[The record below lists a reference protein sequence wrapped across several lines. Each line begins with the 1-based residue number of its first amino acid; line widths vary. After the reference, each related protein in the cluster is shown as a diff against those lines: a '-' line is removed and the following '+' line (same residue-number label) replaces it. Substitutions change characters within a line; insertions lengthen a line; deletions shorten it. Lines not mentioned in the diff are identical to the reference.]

1 MPRWPEKK
9 ERFMQAPS
17 ENMLQESFTETA
29 AFKAAVA
36 ESVRA
41 VIAAEMAGLKSPSG
55 SSEMSDLQG
64 LMKGLAT
71 NIAAMSTQG
80 TGQMAPVSPDVLA
93 ARESARIRMY
103 ALLNAAHAKGDMPDY
118 QLTDKIYIGGQIVEP
133 VWLDNVMKVQKPT
146 NIEFY
151 GEPNKCMIPLNECA
165 KEIHKA
171 YLASVDDARP
181 EAPRMTA
188 SWAVINGQGVKIHNG
203 SPQQAPMDDG
213 GFGPVMN
220 DTTQF
225 RISSKGNDATTKQRS
240 VLGTIFPAVTET
252 TFGSGA

>member
-1 MPRWPEKK
+1 MQDTSAHTPEL
-9 ERFMQAPS
+9 S
-17 ENMLQESFTETA
+17 LTDSI

-41 VIAAEMAGLKSPSG
+41 ILAAEMAGMKALSNP
-55 SSEMSDLQG
+55 SEMSDLQG

-80 TGQMAPVSPDVLA
+80 TGQMAPVPPDVLA

-118 QLTDKIYIGGQIVEP
+118 QLTEKIYIGGQVVEP

-171 YLASVDDARP
+171 YLESVNDARD
-181 EAPRMTA
+181 EAPRMKA
-188 SWAVINGQGVKIHNG
+188 NWAVINGQGVKIHNG
-203 SPQQAPMDDG
+203 ASQQAVMEDG
-213 GFGPVMN
+213 GFGPTRE
-220 DTTQF
+220 DTTKF
-225 RISSKGNDATTKQRS
+225 RISSKSNDAMTSQRN

-252 TFGSGA
+252 IFGAGA